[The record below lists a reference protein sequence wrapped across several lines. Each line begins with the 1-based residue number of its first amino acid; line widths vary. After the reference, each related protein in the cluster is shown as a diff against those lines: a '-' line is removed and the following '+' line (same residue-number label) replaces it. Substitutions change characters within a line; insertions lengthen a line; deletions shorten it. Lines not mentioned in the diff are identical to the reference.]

1 MFIRNFKVINWQGQ
15 NALKIQ
21 LHGITCGVD
30 GATGC
35 YSIVSVSENGFKI
48 LQNPQPNPSYSLN

>member
-1 MFIRNFKVINWQGQ
+1 MFIRNFTVINWQGQ

-21 LHGITCGVD
+21 LHGITGGVD
-30 GATGC
+30 GSTGC

-48 LQNPQPNPSYSLN
+48 LQNPLPNPSYSLN

>member
-21 LHGITCGVD
+21 LHGIACGVD

-48 LQNPQPNPSYSLN
+48 LQNPLPNPSYSLN